1 MIEIDKLYNKTE
13 KEVAKS
19 YEIKHENLIKEEN
32 ELKDKLKNQVTKI
45 KENLDSDLSNINEII
60 RKSERIIKG
69 LKILLEDKDAQ
80 MIKKLNYISNINK
93 NLKKMKLLNQK
104 PMKNIKILYNENK
117 NDIIFDKYY
126 FNGLQKPTGI
136 QFSEISE
143 NSFKMTW
150 EMNYIKILNVDN
162 NYDNKIKYKVE
173 IRKDNN
179 KFTVIYEGINNNCF
193 INNLES
199 DTNYEIRMR
208 SFYNNI
214 ISDWTQIYKIK
225 TKNEIESYILNKTER
240 KKNL

>member
-1 MIEIDKLYNKTE
+1 M
-13 KEVAKS
+13 
-19 YEIKHENLIKEEN
+19 
-32 ELKDKLKNQVTKI
+32 KNTKI
-45 KENLDSDLSNINEII
+45 I
-60 RKSERIIKG
+60 
-69 LKILLEDKDAQ
+69 
-80 MIKKLNYISNINK
+80 
-93 NLKKMKLLNQK
+93 
-104 PMKNIKILYNENK
+104 YNENK
-117 NDIIFDKYY
+117 NDIIFDEYY

-199 DTNYEIRMR
+199 DTNYEIRML
-208 SFYNNI
+208 SFYNDI

-225 TKNEIESYILNKTER
+225 TKNVIESYILNKTER
-240 KKNL
+240 KKEFVNKIFEWTGCRTMKLLYRGTRDGM